1 MQDSAS
7 IKSMLSLNDYYRR
20 ICFGCAAGWLNLSAE
35 QMDECIDQSNFSAV
49 EVPFEYWNAL
59 PGPARQKFR
68 KRFPVIHC
76 GNLLVPGLT
85 SLILSAGRNIQ
96 REFVRTCSGILRSLA
111 ADGISCGALDF
122 SLVSALQDKDK
133 LKTVSEI
140 LRKLHPVL
148 LETGMTLLLPVRLPL
163 PEPSLKD
170 ALTGFLR
177 AQMIAGLKF
186 RLEIYPHELKPDFKP
201 EDLAGTMRL
210 ETRSVLFCCNAD
222 TGNRLLRVHLTPWLR
237 YFALNAYPG
246 PFFFGPFSRNNRLA
260 ALESETCSKLIE
272 EIGKNR

>member
-35 QMDECIDQSNFSAV
+35 QVDECIYHDNFSAL
-49 EVPFEYWNAL
+49 EMPFEYWNAL
-59 PGPARQKFR
+59 PESARQKLR

-85 SLILSAGRNIQ
+85 SLVLSAGRNIQ
-96 REFVRTCSGILRSLA
+96 REFVRTCSGILRNLA
-111 ADGISCGALDF
+111 ADGIRYGALDF
-122 SLVSALQDKDK
+122 SLISVLQDEAG
-133 LKTVSEI
+133 LKTVSDL
-140 LRKLHPVL
+140 LRQLHPVL

-163 PEPSLKD
+163 PESSLKER
-170 ALTGFLR
+170 LTAFLR
-177 AQMIAGLKF
+177 AQMISGLKF
-186 RLEIYPHELKPDFKP
+186 RLEIYPHEMNPDFKP
-201 EDLAGTMRL
+201 EDLAGTLRL
-210 ETRSVLFCCNAD
+210 ETRSVLFCCNSD
-222 TGNRLLRVHLTPWLR
+222 SGNRLVRAHLIPWLR

-246 PFFFGPFSRNNRLA
+246 PFFFGPLSRNNRLA
-260 ALESETCSKLIE
+260 AIESESCSKLIE